1 MNPYHHLSSSFRRSY
16 LGNKEEGAG
25 GASHLS
31 GMVASLTPLPVI
43 GVPVSAT
50 VWMELIHFSPSFRCL
65 EVFLSP
71 QLQLTT
77 PPTQPCLLSGCCGS
91 LILSRLKALLIFI
104 FCYIVRVNKNE

>member
-50 VWMELIHFSPSFRCL
+50 VWMELIHFSPSFRG
-65 EVFLSP
+65 VPVATVAINNS
-71 QLQLTT
+71 TNA
-77 PPTQPCLLSGCCGS
+77 
-91 LILSRLKALLIFI
+91 ALLAIRMLRISDTVSSQGSSYF
-104 FCYIVRVNKNE
+104 YLLLHSQSEQE